1 LGVNLKNKLVKILEM
16 KVLVYGSKGWIG
28 QQFINNTQ
36 HEIIEATTRP
46 ENYQETFDEIQQ
58 VNPDCVISFLGRTY
72 GKDASGT
79 LIPSIDYLELPGK
92 LYENMRDNFYAPY
105 NLASICEKQNIH
117 FIYLGTGC
125 IYTYTQDKNTFSEE
139 DKPNFFG
146 SGYSTVKGYT
156 DQVLRNFNNT
166 LQLRIRMPVSKLVS
180 GRNLIDK
187 LVAYQNICSI
197 PNSMTV
203 LDDMWPIIDKMVE
216 VQEKG
221 VYNLTNPG
229 TAEHNWIL
237 EEYKKLFNPNHT
249 WNLISYEEQMKYIKS
264 ERSNNEMLTTKL
276 EHFCKKYDIE
286 LLSIQ
291 DSILRTLQRRYFE
304 KVD

>member
-1 LGVNLKNKLVKILEM
+1 M
-16 KVLVYGSKGWIG
+16 KVLIFGAKGWIG
-28 QQFINNTQ
+28 QQFISNTN
-36 HEIIEATTRP
+36 HTIVKATTRP
-46 ENYQETFDEIQQ
+46 ENYQEAFNEIQQ
-58 VNPDCVISFLGRTY
+58 VKPDCVISFLGRTY
-72 GKDASGT
+72 GTSPDGT

-105 NLASICEKQNIH
+105 NLAQICEKQDIH

-125 IYTYTQDKNTFSEE
+125 IYTYTDTKKMFSED

-187 LVAYQNICSI
+187 LVAYKNICSI

-203 LDDMWPIIDKMVE
+203 LDDMWQIIDKMIE
-216 VQEKG
+216 EKEKG

-237 EEYKKLFNPNHT
+237 EQYKQLFDANHT
-249 WNLISYEEQMKYIKS
+249 WSLVSYEEQMKYIKS

-276 EHFCKKYDIE
+276 EDFCKTHEIE
-286 LLSIQ
+286 LLPIQESIK
-291 DSILRTLQRRYFE
+291 RALQRRFLE
-304 KVD
+304 RVD

>member
-1 LGVNLKNKLVKILEM
+1 M
-16 KVLVYGSKGWIG
+16 KVLVFGARGWIG
-28 QQFINNTQ
+28 QQFITNTK
-36 HEIIEATTRP
+36 HNVIEIAHTRP

-72 GKDASGT
+72 GKDSSGT
-79 LIPSIDYLELPGK
+79 LIPSIDYLEQPGK
-92 LYENMRDNFYAPY
+92 LYENMRDNFYAPF
-105 NLASICEKQNIH
+105 NLAQICEKQNIH

-125 IYTYTQDKNTFSEE
+125 IYTYTQDKKIFTEE
-139 DKPNFFG
+139 DQPNFFG

-156 DQVLRNFNNT
+156 DQVLRHFHNT
-166 LQLRIRMPVSKLVS
+166 LQLRIRMPVSKLES

-187 LVAYQNICSI
+187 LVNYKNICSI

-203 LDDMWPIIDKMVE
+203 LDDMWPIIDKMIE
-216 VQEKG
+216 VKEKG

-237 EEYKKLFNPNHT
+237 EKYKHFFDNNHS

-264 ERSNNEMLTTKL
+264 ERSNNEMDTSKL
-276 EHFCKKYDIE
+276 EHFCKEHNIE
-286 LLSIQ
+286 LLPIQ
-291 DSILRTLQRRYFE
+291 DSILRALQRRHFD

>member
-1 LGVNLKNKLVKILEM
+1 M
-16 KVLVYGSKGWIG
+16 KVLVFGARGWIG
-28 QQFINNTQ
+28 QQFISNTK
-36 HEIIEATTRP
+36 HEIIEAKTRP
-46 ENYQETFDEIQQ
+46 ENYQDTFDEIAQ

-72 GKDASGT
+72 GTGPDGK

-92 LYENMRDNFYAPY
+92 LYENMRDNFYAPF
-105 NLASICEKQNIH
+105 NLAQICDKLDTH

-125 IYTYTQDKNTFSEE
+125 IYTYTTDKKLFTEQDI
-139 DKPNFFG
+139 PNFFG

-156 DQVLRNFNNT
+156 DQVLRHFDNT

-187 LVAYQNICSI
+187 LVAYKNICSI

-203 LDDMWPIIDKMVE
+203 LDDMWSIIDKMIE

-237 EEYKKLFNPNHT
+237 ELYKEKFNSAHN

-264 ERSNNEMLTTKL
+264 ERSNNEMDTSRLQN
-276 EHFCKKYDIE
+276 FCEKYGLE
-286 LLSIQ
+286 LLPIEASI
-291 DSILRTLQRRYFE
+291 RRAFERRYFDE
-304 KVD
+304 VD